1 MEVYLKNPLYGL
13 LIADDPQMR
22 LDLITGVKRISIRE
36 GHRDYRLGDVLIGDS
51 ENTFVVTATFIEVK
65 HILLSEVTREEWEA
79 DGFTSQEDML
89 VKMREFYPKIN
100 LDSEV
105 TVLFWKNVRGYWTT
119 PEGIENFR
127 ELFYD

>member
-1 MEVYLKNPLYGL
+1 LKNPLYGL

-22 LDLITGVKRISIRE
+22 LNLITGVKRISIRE

-51 ENTFVVTATFIEVK
+51 ENTFVVTATFSDIK
-65 HILLSEVTREEWEA
+65 HVLLSEVTREEWEA

-89 VKMREFYPKIN
+89 AKMKEFYPKIT

-119 PEGIENFR
+119 QEGIEYFR
-127 ELFYD
+127 EVFFN